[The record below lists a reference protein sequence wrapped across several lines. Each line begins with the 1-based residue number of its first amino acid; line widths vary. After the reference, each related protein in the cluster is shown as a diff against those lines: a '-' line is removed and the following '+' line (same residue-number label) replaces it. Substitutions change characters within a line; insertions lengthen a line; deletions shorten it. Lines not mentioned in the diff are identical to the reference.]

1 MGFAITDAMKTA
13 TKLKE
18 KPKSADETALAIVPR
33 EPGKA
38 GRPKGSMR
46 PLSTRRSIAVQR
58 ITRDVLAA
66 APWIARSDLSM
77 VRRYAEMQILIQ
89 ALYYEIHQ
97 HGMLLKNRQPRII
110 LDTYR
115 RMVQTQ
121 ARLADSLGLS
131 PLARKQLAQSA
142 QGDDLAAAMAK
153 RVQRD
158 EG

>member
-1 MGFAITDAMKTA
+1 MKKA
-13 TKLKE
+13 AKSKTK
-18 KPKSADETALAIVPR
+18 PQNPNATALAVIPR
-33 EPGKA
+33 EAGKA
-38 GRPKGSMR
+38 GRPKVTMK
-46 PLSTRRSIAVQR
+46 PLSTRRSIAVGR

-89 ALYYEIHQ
+89 SLYYELHV
-97 HGMLLKNRQPRII
+97 HGILLRNREPRTIV
-110 LDTYR
+110 DTYR

-131 PLARKQLAQSA
+131 PLARKQLAQAA

>member
-1 MGFAITDAMKTA
+1 MKTA
-13 TKLKE
+13 AKSKTKTMT
-18 KPKSADETALAIVPR
+18 ADETALAVIPR
-33 EPGKA
+33 EAGKA
-38 GRPKGSMR
+38 GRPKGKMR

-58 ITRDVLAA
+58 ITRDCLAA

-89 ALYYEIHQ
+89 ALYYEIHM
-97 HGMLLKNRQPRII
+97 HGILLKNREPRLI

-131 PLARKQLAQSA
+131 PLARKQLAQAA

-158 EG
+158 DA

>member
-1 MGFAITDAMKTA
+1 M
-13 TKLKE
+13 
-18 KPKSADETALAIVPR
+18 
-33 EPGKA
+33 
-38 GRPKGSMR
+38 
-46 PLSTRRSIAVQR
+46 
-58 ITRDVLAA
+58 AA

-89 ALYYEIHQ
+89 SLYYEIHV

-131 PLARKQLAQSA
+131 PLARKQLAQAA